1 MLNILNDEMITDH
14 QVGKDRML
22 TDHQVG
28 KDKAASVTG
37 EDVVPTE
44 LLSLPEAL

>member
-1 MLNILNDEMITDH
+1 MI
-14 QVGKDRML
+14 

-28 KDKAASVTG
+28 KDKAASVAR
-37 EDVVPTE
+37 EDVVATE

>member
-1 MLNILNDEMITDH
+1 MMYLSNILYDKMI
-14 QVGKDRML
+14 

-37 EDVVPTE
+37 EDVVATE
-44 LLSLPEAL
+44 LLCLPEAL